1 MLTIKPIANNKAS
14 FDYFTKDNYYTTEE
28 GIEHSQWFGELSRD
42 LELSGKIAPET
53 FEGFY
58 SGRVEDQ
65 QLGNV
70 KDGQVRHRPGYD
82 FTFSAPKSVSILGEV
97 FGKEDVLKAHDDAVR
112 DTLTFIEQH
121 YVASRLK
128 RGDDIQVEKTGKG
141 LFAVFRHDVSR
152 ELDPQTHSHALLLN
166 VTHHADKYRSIHPDV
181 FLPYVKQLGM
191 LYRMRLAQNLL
202 EHGYQLKYTDKR
214 KGFFEIEQVPE
225 SYLEL
230 FSKRAQQIKQYIKD
244 KGAEYNPAL
253 AQRVSLITRKSKR
266 SLSRDE
272 LKAMWRSEL
281 EETALSPL
289 KEKGIP
295 IQLKLSKLN
304 EDDLSALV
312 KRGIRRKQSTDIAFT
327 EVDLIASCKEIADAK
342 NQEISGFALASK
354 IKEFMERGALLL
366 ADMPRGKTDEFY
378 FTTRAAK
385 AFEKEILERF
395 KASFNVFKNG
405 YMEKEKVVSM
415 LARFEG
421 KVKPKKYTP
430 LDEGQRSAVV
440 EALTSKDRY
449 HIIQGNAGA
458 GKTTLLKELRE
469 LVIKELG
476 VIIRRQKGRL
486 RAFASTH
493 VAVNELSKSLG
504 VDAMTVDSFLVRA
517 NDSELR
523 KSKGEVWIVDE
534 MSMTDVKML
543 KSLMEKAELSE
554 ARVIFVGDV
563 NQLESVGPGRALYM
577 AQKAGVSMSVVNKI
591 YRQQNEKLKRVAEL
605 FNAQEHGSALDQ
617 LQSMKA
623 IVQAGEGGKG
633 ERPVVERILDHLK
646 DIDGQAVADTV
657 VVVPANEDR
666 DALNHG
672 IRAILQGKAVI
683 GKEAIALTTLSSK
696 IVADV
701 EMKYS
706 DQYQIG
712 DVIRFN
718 RRFEVDSGRWQRHL
732 IKSGEYFDVIGL
744 AKGEL
749 LVKSRSTQDRL
760 KFDLSLLGDRANGA
774 VFVYETKEIE
784 VSVGDRLRWL
794 DNKNKH
800 GLMRNHV
807 VTVEGVS
814 QHNLLI
820 SLNGKRIELNLHEFN
835 QQHFE
840 HQYAVTAHGAQ
851 GMSADSVI
859 VAAPYWRKN
868 SVNQRSLLVGATRA
882 KKSLLVFTENLGKL
896 KSSLVDRFAD
906 NAMALKQ
913 AEIKSTLTGAL
924 GI

>member
-28 GIEHSQWFGELSRD
+28 GVEHSQWFGGLSRD
-42 LELSGKIAPET
+42 LALWGMIDPDA

-58 SGRVEDQ
+58 AGRVEGQ

-97 FGKEDVLKAHDDAVR
+97 FGNETVLKAHDDAVR
-112 DTLTFIEQH
+112 DTLHFIEQH
-121 YVASRLK
+121 YVATRLK
-128 RGDDIQVEKTGKG
+128 REDGIQVEKTSKS
-141 LFAVFRHDVSR
+141 LFAIFRHDVSR

-166 VTHHADKYRSIHPDV
+166 VTHHEDKYRSIHPDV

-191 LYRMRLAQNLL
+191 LYRMRLAQNLRV
-202 EHGYQLKYTDKR
+202 HGYELNYTDQSQ
-214 KGFFEIEQVPE
+214 GFFEIKQVPE
-225 SYLEL
+225 SYSEL
-230 FSKRAQQIKQYIKD
+230 FSKRAQQITQYIMD

-253 AQRVSLITRKSKR
+253 AQRVALITRKAKR
-266 SLSRDE
+266 ALSRDE
-272 LKAMWRSEL
+272 LRAMWQKEL
-281 EETALSPL
+281 AEAGLGKL
-289 KEKGIP
+289 KEKGVP
-295 IQLKLSKLN
+295 LDKLSALN
-304 EDDLSALV
+304 KDDLTALV

-342 NQEISGFALASK
+342 KQEIDGYALAST
-354 IKEFMERGALLL
+354 IKEFINRGALLL
-366 ADMPRGKTDEFY
+366 ADIPRGKTDELY

-395 KASFNVFKNG
+395 KASFNVFEKG
-405 YMEKEKVVSM
+405 YMEEDKVFSI

-421 KVKPKKYTP
+421 KARPKRYTP

-440 EALTSKDRY
+440 EALTSRDRY

-458 GKTTLLKELRE
+458 GKTTLLKELRA
-469 LVIKELG
+469 LVVKELG
-476 VIIRRQKGRL
+476 VIIRRQRGRL

-493 VAVNELSKSLG
+493 VAVNELSQSLG
-504 VDAMTVDSFLVRA
+504 VDAMTVDSFLVRTS
-517 NDSELR
+517 DDDLR
-523 KSKGEVWIVDE
+523 NSKGEVWIVDE
-534 MSMTDVKML
+534 MSMTDVKKL
-543 KSLMEKAELSE
+543 KALMVKAELSE

-577 AQKAGVSMSVVNKI
+577 AQKAGISMSVVNKI
-591 YRQQNEKLKRVAEL
+591 YRQQNEQLKEVAEL
-605 FNAQEHGSALDQ
+605 FNAQQHGPALDQ
-617 LQSMKA
+617 LQA
-623 IVQAGEGGKG
+623 LGAVVEAGEGGKG
-633 ERPVVERILDHLK
+633 ENPVVDRIQMYLASL
-646 DIDGQAVADTV
+646 DGQQVADTV

-666 DALNHG
+666 DALNQG
-672 IRAILQGKAVI
+672 IRTILQDKGIVRRDAFT
-683 GKEAIALTTLSSK
+683 LTTLSSK
-696 IVADV
+696 IIPDV
-701 EMKYS
+701 EMKYN
-706 DQYQIG
+706 DQYHVG
-712 DVIRFN
+712 DVVRFN
-718 RRFEVDSGRWQRHL
+718 RRFEVNSGRWQRHL

-749 LVKSRSTQDRL
+749 LVKSRTTQDRL

-774 VFVYETKEIE
+774 VFVYQTRKIE

-807 VTVEGVS
+807 VTVEGVN
-814 QHNLLI
+814 QHSLLI
-820 SLNGKRIELNLHEFN
+820 SLKGQRIELDLHEFN

-851 GMSADSVI
+851 GMSADSVV

-868 SVNQRSLLVGATRA
+868 SVNRRSLLVGATRA
-882 KKSLLVFTENLGKL
+882 KKSLLVFTESMAKL
-896 KSSLVDRFAD
+896 KSGLIDRYAD
-906 NAMALKQ
+906 NSMALREKE
-913 AEIKSTLTGAL
+913 ARSILSKGLSV
-924 GI
+924 

>member
-28 GIEHSQWFGELSRD
+28 GVEHSQWFGELSRD
-42 LELSGKIAPET
+42 LELSGKIDPET

-58 SGRVEDQ
+58 SGRVEGQ

-121 YVASRLK
+121 YVATRLK
-128 RGDDIQVEKTGKG
+128 RGDDIRVEKSGKG

-191 LYRMRLAQNLL
+191 LYRMRLAQNLR
-202 EHGYQLKYTDKR
+202 EYGYQLKYTDKR
-214 KGFFEIEQVPE
+214 QGFFEIEQVPE

-253 AQRVSLITRKSKR
+253 AQRVSIITRKSKR

-281 EETALSPL
+281 EEAELTPL
-289 KEKGIP
+289 KEKGVSIDKQP
-295 IQLKLSKLN
+295 ELDG
-304 EDDLSALV
+304 DDLTALV
-312 KRGIRRKQSTDIAFT
+312 KRGVRRKQSTDIAFT

-342 NQEISGFALASK
+342 KQEINGYDLSSK
-354 IKEFMERGALLL
+354 IKEFINKGTLLL
-366 ADMPRGKTDEFY
+366 ADMPRGKTDELY

-395 KASFNVFKNG
+395 KASFNVFESG
-405 YMEKEKVVSM
+405 YMEKEKVLSA

-421 KVKPKKYTP
+421 KAKPKKYTP
-430 LDEGQRSAVV
+430 LDEGKRNAVV
-440 EALTSKDRY
+440 EALTSRDRY

-469 LVIKELG
+469 LVVKELG
-476 VIIRRQKGRL
+476 VIIRRQKGQL

-493 VAVNELSKSLG
+493 VAVNELSQSLG
-504 VDAMTVDSFLVRA
+504 VDAMTVDSFLVRTS
-517 NDSELR
+517 DDELK

-534 MSMTDVKML
+534 MSMTDVKKL

-591 YRQQNEKLKRVAEL
+591 YRQQNEKLREVAEL

-617 LQSMKA
+617 LQALGAVVES
-623 IVQAGEGGKG
+623 GEGGKG
-633 ERPVVERILDHLK
+633 ENPVVDRIQDYLFSL
-646 DIDGQAVADTV
+646 DGQKVANTV

-666 DALNHG
+666 DALNQG
-672 IRAILQGKAVI
+672 IRAILQDKGIVRK
-683 GKEAIALTTLSSK
+683 GGFTLTTLSSK
-696 IVADV
+696 IIPDV
-701 EMKYS
+701 EMKFS

-744 AKGEL
+744 SKGEL
-749 LVKSRSTQDRL
+749 LVKSRTTKARF

-774 VFVYETKEIE
+774 VFVYEAKKIE

-814 QHNLLI
+814 QNGLLV
-820 SLNGKRIELNLHEFN
+820 SHNGKCIELDLHEFN

-896 KSSLVDRFAD
+896 KSSLVDRYAD
-906 NAMALKQ
+906 NSMALRKRE
-913 AEIKSTLTGAL
+913 AKSILTPGL
-924 GI
+924 SL